1 MFRNVFVCLW
11 FNSNYIYFVTC
22 LFLNFF
28 KEALNNTG
36 YSVCRL
42 CTISKFLLLQVLGV
56 PCTVL
61 DFLRSHSMTKNL
73 SLNKLC
79 STQTSIITWNRP
91 STLEKLTSSPPP
103 RYTIFYFKPP
113 PPPLDLGPPTT
124 PPDNY
129 CRPLCHIVD
138 VKTFPVQI

>member
-1 MFRNVFVCLW
+1 MFRNVFVCLG

-79 STQTSIITWNRP
+79 STQISIITWNRP

-103 RYTIFYFKPP
+103 TLHHNFTLSPP
-113 PPPLDLGPPTT
+113 PIRFRT
-124 PPDNY
+124 PHHPS
-129 CRPLCHIVD
+129 R
-138 VKTFPVQI
+138 